1 MKKKVWVL
9 TGVLIL
15 IIGLG
20 TSFFY
25 ADAFKGDEGSKN
37 KPVVKEEIND
47 SPETSE
53 NEVAA
58 ETTPPE
64 QVVKGISY
72 YPVKKVSKKEI
83 ENKHSEAI
91 QITKKIASEK
101 NMNVKADLDDPKY
114 RDYIIGLATDL
125 ESRSPDETKKIID
138 LAKNVADY
146 DSNEKNK
153 EIKEFEEK
161 IKNGQELTNEEKEKL
176 DDLLPIKK
184 GKPIPKPEAP
194 VKKGT
199 PLEDEPDQEPG
210 ENSDATE
217 PNTDA
222 GDDTNASDP
231 DPEPQPSEPNE
242 PAPGTEEPQ
251 PDPNDDD
258 QNKGNEPNPGE
269 DKGNTNRYDR
279 LAAQAY
285 AYQWWNKRNNEQYG
299 YYSRVS
305 GGCYSCWYD
314 CTNFV
319 SQTLQAGGMVEWKKS
334 SYWYYSDNKPSY
346 SWGVSNSF
354 YKHFELRAKPVQR
367 ISDLQV
373 GDVVQADINGDG
385 RIDHAA
391 LVTKVTP
398 TGVYVTQHTT
408 DRKDY
413 PISTWF
419 QAGYIVYGWD
429 MENANF
435 PDPGK

>member
-1 MKKKVWVL
+1 M
-9 TGVLIL
+9 
-15 IIGLG
+15 
-20 TSFFY
+20 
-25 ADAFKGDEGSKN
+25 AN
-37 KPVVKEEIND
+37 KET
-47 SPETSE
+47 ETSSE
-53 NEVAA
+53 ASEDEVAT
-58 ETTPPE
+58 ESTPPE
-64 QVVKGISY
+64 KMVKGISY

-83 ENKHSEAI
+83 ESKHSEAI

-101 NMNVKADLDDPKY
+101 NINVKADPDDPKY
-114 RDYIIGLATDL
+114 RDYVIGLATDL
-125 ESRSPDETKKIID
+125 DSRSPDETQKIVN
-138 LAKNVADY
+138 LAKKLADY

-153 EIKEFEEK
+153 EIKKFEEK
-161 IKNGQELTNEEKEKL
+161 MKNGEELTNEEKEKL

-184 GKPIPKPEAP
+184 GTPIAKPEVP
-194 VKKGT
+194 VKKGP
-199 PLEDEPDQEPG
+199 PLEDKPDQEPG
-210 ENSDATE
+210 EDSDTTE
-217 PNTDA
+217 PDPDA
-222 GDDTNASDP
+222 GDDTDAKD
-231 DPEPQPSEPNE
+231 DQEPQPSEPSD
-242 PAPGTEEPQ
+242 PAPGNKEPQ
-251 PDPNDDD
+251 PDPNDD
-258 QNKGNEPNPGE
+258 NNEDK
-269 DKGNTNRYDR
+269 DKGNDPSPGDKDNGNTNKYDR

-334 SYWYYSDNKPSY
+334 SYWYYSDEKPSY